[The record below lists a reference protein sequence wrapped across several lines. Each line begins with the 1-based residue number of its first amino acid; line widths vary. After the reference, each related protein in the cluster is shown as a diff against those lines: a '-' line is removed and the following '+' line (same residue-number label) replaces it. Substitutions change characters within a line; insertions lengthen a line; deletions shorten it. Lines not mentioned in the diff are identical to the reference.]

1 MVQDKAIAS
10 EEAVAQEKCSLIS
23 SVAAVHLEI
32 HRREGAVSSL
42 WHTRVVL
49 GDL

>member
-10 EEAVAQEKCSLIS
+10 EEGKMQFDFKCSS
-23 SVAAVHLEI
+23 SAIGDPQE
-32 HRREGAVSSL
+32 RGNVSSL